1 MKNLKLIQFVIIAF
15 FTINLIGQNAA
26 EVQIRKKE
34 NFNNN
39 WKFKLDEKATY
50 SDADFDDANWR
61 TLSLPHDWSVES
73 DFSKEYSGRNAWLP
87 GGIGWYRKNFS
98 LAESDKNKHIEIQ
111 FDGVYRHS
119 QIWVNGVHVG
129 IQYDGYTSFY
139 FDITPFVH
147 FDQENVIV
155 VKVDNSV
162 QPNCRWYSGS
172 GIYRNVWLT
181 VTDPLHVKNWGTYIT
196 TPQISKEK
204 AVVNIKTTLENFRKL
219 PSNAIIST
227 EIFNTEG
234 KKISS
239 NSAEIKAD
247 LLKDYEINQN
257 LEIYAPKLWSV
268 ASPTLYT
275 AITKVVVDEKV
286 VDDYKSTFGIRTIE
300 FNAEKGFFL
309 NGKNMKM
316 KGVCLHHD
324 AGVLGA
330 AVPIEVW
337 KRRLKTL
344 KEIGCNAIRTAHNP
358 TAPEFMDLCD
368 EMGFLVMDEFV
379 DKWTNHGDSYMKKND
394 PNNFFN
400 PQGFADPY
408 FEMEWEK
415 NYSETVKRDRNHP
428 SVIIWSVG
436 NENHSPGSVQQN
448 VGLKKYTS
456 FVRSLDPTR
465 PVISG
470 MERGKDGDPI
480 KKVSDIIESCSYMD
494 LIAMN
499 YGEQWCKAIG
509 ERKPGKPY
517 VSTESYVYFN
527 STPEKRFPNIER
539 SPWLDVLEND
549 HNMGLFLWAGI
560 DYLGESKKFSKLGT
574 DCALMDMAGFR
585 KERSYLYQSF
595 WSEKPMVRIAV
606 YEGDADDFSTSGKW
620 GTPPM
625 HSSWNLEKG
634 SKVDI
639 VTYTNCESVNL
650 YLNDKKIGSKN
661 LADFSNYIMKWKKLP
676 YKPGILK
683 AKGVIKGKEV
693 CEFTLKS
700 TGKEHHFNLKVD
712 NTSVQKEGVAIVEVE
727 VVDKK
732 GNLISHKEMDLTFKV
747 EGLGEILG
755 VSNGNMSDATPFANK
770 TSRKTNR
777 GKCLVIVK
785 AKEAAEKISLKVN
798 SNTIKEAV
806 IDLNVK

>member
-1 MKNLKLIQFVIIAF
+1 MQYRLIQ
-15 FTINLIGQNAA
+15 LIGFILFGCNLYAQNAKDL
-26 EVQIRKKE
+26 EVRIKE
-34 NFNNN
+34 NFNKD
-39 WKFKLDEKATY
+39 WKFQLADSTVY
-50 SDADFDDANWR
+50 SSSDFDDSTWR
-61 TLSLPHDWSVES
+61 TLELPHDWSREA
-73 DFSKEYSGRNAWLP
+73 DFSKENSGRNAWLP

-98 LAESDKNKHIEIQ
+98 LTESDKNKHIEIQ

-119 QIWVNGVHVG
+119 QIWVNGEHVG

-147 FDQENVIV
+147 FDKENVIA

-196 TPQISKEK
+196 TPQVSKGK

-219 PSNAIIST
+219 PSNATINT
-227 EIFNTEG
+227 EIFNSEG
-234 KKISS
+234 EKITS
-239 NSAEIKAD
+239 NSTKIKAD
-247 LLKDYEINQN
+247 LLKDYEINQD
-257 LEIYAPKLWSV
+257 LEINAPKLWSV
-268 ASPTLYT
+268 AYPNIYT
-275 AITKVVVDEKV
+275 AITKLVVDGKV
-286 VDDYKSTFGIRTIE
+286 VDDYKSTFGIRTIQ
-300 FNAEKGFFL
+300 FDAEKGFFL
-309 NGKNMKM
+309 NGENMKM

-324 AGVLGA
+324 AGVLGS
-330 AVPIEVW
+330 AVPIQVW
-337 KRRLKTL
+337 QRRLKTL
-344 KEIGCNAIRTAHNP
+344 KEMGCNAIRTAHNP
-358 TAPEFMDLCD
+358 MAPEFMDLCD

-379 DKWTNHGDSYMKKND
+379 DKWTNHGDSYMKKKD

-408 FEMEWEK
+408 FEMEWRK

-436 NENHSPGSVQQN
+436 NENHSPGTVQQN

-480 KKVSDIIESCSYMD
+480 KKVSDIIESSSYMD

-509 ERKPGKPY
+509 EQKTGKPY

-527 STPEKRFPNIER
+527 STPEKRFSNIER
-539 SPWLDVLEND
+539 SPWLDVLDNE

-560 DYLGESKKFSKLGT
+560 DYLGESKNFPKLGT

-585 KERSYLYQSF
+585 KERSYLYEAF
-595 WSEKPMVRIAV
+595 WSDKPMVRIAV
-606 YEGDADDFSTSGKW
+606 YEGDADDFSTSGRW
-620 GTPPM
+620 SSPPM
-625 HSSWNLEKG
+625 NETWNLEKG
-634 SKVDI
+634 KAYDL

-650 YLNDKKIGSKN
+650 YLNGKKIGNQKLS
-661 LADFSNYIMKWKKLP
+661 DFPNWIMKWRQVN
-676 YKPGILK
+676 YQRGTIK
-683 AKGVIKGKEV
+683 AVGVIDGKEV
-693 CEFTLKS
+693 CEFELK
-700 TGKEHHFNLKVD
+700 TAGKPNHVEFIVD
-712 NTSVQKEGVAIVEVE
+712 NKDISTDEVMLIE
-727 VVDKK
+727 INILDKK
-732 GNLISHKEMDLTFKV
+732 GVLVNNQDVELNFKLLDD
-747 EGLGEILG
+747 GDILG
-755 VSNGNMSDATPFANK
+755 VSNGDINDT
-770 TSRKTNR
+770 TSFTNTSSR
-777 GKCLVIVK
+777 QTKKGKCLVIVK
-785 AKEAAEKISLKVN
+785 AGDEKGTLKLEVN
-798 SNTIKEAV
+798 SKNLKRQILT
-806 IDLNVK
+806 LNIN